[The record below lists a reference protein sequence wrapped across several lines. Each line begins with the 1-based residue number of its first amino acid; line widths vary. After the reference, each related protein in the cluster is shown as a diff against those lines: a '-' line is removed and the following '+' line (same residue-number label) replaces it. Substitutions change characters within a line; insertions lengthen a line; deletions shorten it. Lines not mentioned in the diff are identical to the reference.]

1 MPERSS
7 YAHGIPS
14 WVDLSSPDPEASAA
28 FYGALLGWEHVPPES
43 PEATGGYGM
52 FTLRGKL
59 VAGVGPLMSED
70 QPIVWSTYVAV
81 DDADDVVAKARDAGG
96 QVFIAPM
103 DVLDA
108 GRMAFLVDPT
118 GGFIGLWQAGRHH
131 GAELVNEPGALVW
144 NELRTRDVE
153 AAAAFYGEVLGWTTQ
168 PWADDY
174 QTWVNDGDVVGA

>member
-1 MPERSS
+1 
-7 YAHGIPS
+7 
-14 WVDLSSPDPEASAA
+14 
-28 FYGALLGWEHVPPES
+28 
-43 PEATGGYGM
+43 
-52 FTLRGKL
+52 
-59 VAGVGPLMSED
+59 
-70 QPIVWSTYVAV
+70 
-81 DDADDVVAKARDAGG
+81 
-96 QVFIAPM
+96 VFIAPM

>member
-1 MPERSS
+1 
-7 YAHGIPS
+7 
-14 WVDLSSPDPEASAA
+14 
-28 FYGALLGWEHVPPES
+28 
-43 PEATGGYGM
+43 
-52 FTLRGKL
+52 
-59 VAGVGPLMSED
+59 
-70 QPIVWSTYVAV
+70 
-81 DDADDVVAKARDAGG
+81 
-96 QVFIAPM
+96 M